1 MSPGTREFNSAGV
14 TLSHLNAVELFRAN
28 DSDQNF
34 RLEKNLDESS
44 KQKLSEAYFAP
55 WACWLCNLSSL
66 F

>member
-1 MSPGTREFNSAGV
+1 MKKISLGGVMSPGTREFNSAGV

-34 RLEKNLDESS
+34 RLEKNSAESS
-44 KQKLSEAYFAP
+44 KQKRG
-55 WACWLCNLSSL
+55 L